1 VKTPKKEGIMPEETR
16 NAEDLKVSDEIYRDG
31 YRYTISHI
39 EPDNSQETIVLW
51 FTNPRHLEGNWPEM
65 KFMRT
70 HVKRPFTLY
79 V

>member
-1 VKTPKKEGIMPEETR
+1 MATETR

-31 YRYTISHI
+31 YRYTIGAI
-39 EPDNSQETIVLW
+39 EPDNGQETIILW
-51 FTNPRHLEGNWPEM
+51 FTDAQYLEGNWREL

-70 HVKRPFTLY
+70 HVKRPFTVY